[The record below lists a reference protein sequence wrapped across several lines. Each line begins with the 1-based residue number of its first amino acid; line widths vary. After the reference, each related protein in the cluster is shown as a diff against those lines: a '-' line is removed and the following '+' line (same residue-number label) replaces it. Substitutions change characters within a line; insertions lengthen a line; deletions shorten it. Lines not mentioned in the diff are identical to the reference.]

1 MDGSGSNEAL
11 AARIKAGEKSLLPI
25 LWGQCRRTVAILA
38 AKYRGIMEMNA
49 FVDMEDFIQCGYF
62 AMLEAV
68 EAYDPEK
75 GYKFNSYMNFKYKK
89 QVYDMF
95 GNVREGDRR
104 IFPVAASS
112 LNVTMEN
119 DGHETEL
126 LELLED
132 ENAGSIEADYEKKE
146 IQQIVRA
153 AVGRLP
159 DLERYV
165 IKQIYFKGQTKT
177 DIAKKMHA
185 KDQFR
190 VTRWEDRALH
200 MLRKDKALQALH
212 TAYFKN
218 MPRQQDIF
226 KSSPEEAAIAGENWD
241 KWFENIM
248 DDIGRFENGL

>member
-1 MDGSGSNEAL
+1 MEGSRNNEEL

-25 LWGQCRRTVAILA
+25 LWGQCRRTVTILA
-38 AKYRGIMEMNA
+38 AKYRGVMEKNA

-62 AMLEAV
+62 AMLAAV
-68 EAYDPEK
+68 EAYGPEK
-75 GYKFNSYMNFKYKK
+75 GYKFNSYINFKYKK
-89 QVYDMF
+89 QVYEMF

-104 IFPVAASS
+104 IFPAAASS
-112 LNVTMEN
+112 LNVTLEN

-126 LELLED
+126 LDMLED

-146 IQQIVRA
+146 MQQIVRA

-159 DLERYV
+159 ELERHV
-165 IKQIYFKGQTKT
+165 IQEIYFNGRAKTEIADGQ
-177 DIAKKMHA
+177 HY
-185 KDQFR
+185 KDQFA
-190 VTRWEDRALH
+190 VTRAEDRALH
-200 MLRKDKALQALH
+200 ALRKDKALQALH

-241 KWFENIM
+241 RWFENIM

>member
-1 MDGSGSNEAL
+1 MDENRSNEEL
-11 AARIKAGEKSLLPI
+11 AVKIKAGEKSLLPI
-25 LWGQCRRTVAILA
+25 LWGQCRRTVMILA
-38 AKYRGIMEMNA
+38 AKYRGVIEKNA

-62 AMLEAV
+62 AMLAAV
-68 EAYDPEK
+68 ETYNPEK
-75 GYKFNSYMNFKYKK
+75 GYKFNTYMTFKYKK

-95 GNVREGDRR
+95 GNMREGDKR
-104 IFPVAASS
+104 IFPIAASS
-112 LNVTMEN
+112 LNVTMES

-132 ENAGSIEADYEKKE
+132 ENAESIETDYEKKE
-146 IQQIVRA
+146 MQQIVRA

-159 DLERYV
+159 ELERNV
-165 IKQIYFKGQTKT
+165 IQEIYFNERAKT
-177 DIAKKMHA
+177 EIADGRRY
-185 KDQFR
+185 KDQFA
-190 VTRWEDRALH
+190 VTRAEDRALH
-200 MLRKDKALQALH
+200 ILRKDKTLQALH
-212 TAYFKN
+212 TAHFKN

>member
-1 MDGSGSNEAL
+1 MEGNRSNEEL

-25 LWGQCRRTVAILA
+25 LWGQCRRTVTILA
-38 AKYRGIMEMNA
+38 AKYRGVMEKNA

-62 AMLEAV
+62 AMLAAV
-68 EAYDPEK
+68 EAYDPKK
-75 GYKFNSYMNFKYKK
+75 GYKFNSYINFKYKK
-89 QVYDMF
+89 QVYEMF

-104 IFPVAASS
+104 IFPVAATS
-112 LNVTMEN
+112 LNVTLEN

-126 LELLED
+126 LDMLED
-132 ENAGSIEADYEKKE
+132 ENAESIEENYEKKE
-146 IQQIVRA
+146 MKRIIRE
-153 AVGRLP
+153 AVNRLP
-159 DLERYV
+159 ELECYV
-165 IKQIYFKGQTKT
+165 IRQIYFKGRTKT
-177 DIAKKMHA
+177 DIAKEMRT
-185 KDQFR
+185 KDQFK

-200 MLRKDKALQALH
+200 ILRKDKALQALH

-241 KWFENIM
+241 RWFENIM